1 MEKKGLRVAEPRVL
15 RLDQWGS
22 EKGAEIREILTLRR
36 VYDSEWVQCETGWRR
51 IWKARLMSYRLR

>member
-22 EKGAEIREILTLRR
+22 EKGAEIRETLTLKR
-36 VYDSEWVQCETGWRR
+36 VRDSEWVQCETGQGGFGRPDLCP
-51 IWKARLMSYRLR
+51 IH

>member
-1 MEKKGLRVAEPRVL
+1 MAEPRVL

-36 VYDSEWVQCETGWRR
+36 IYDSEWVQCETGWRR